1 MSGFGSLLWRDLVLM
16 FRQGGSLG
24 AAASFMLA
32 FVVMIPLAIG
42 PDQATLSRLAPG
54 LMWLALLLAVLLT
67 TERMFQQDHEDGSL
81 DLLATGRLP
90 LELVCLAKAAAH
102 WLSVSLPLSVV
113 AAPVGILLNLD
124 TPRILPVMLAM
135 VTGSLALSLLAS
147 VAGAVTAG
155 LRRGGLV
162 VPLLVLP
169 LYVPVLIFGIAAS
182 TGDMN
187 PSGATP
193 ALLVLMAIALVSLVI
208 QPWAAAAALRAY
220 FR

>member
-1 MSGFGSLLWRDLVLM
+1 MTGFFTLLRRDLLLM

-24 AAASFMLA
+24 AALSFMLA

-42 PDQATLSRLAPG
+42 PDQVTLGRLAPG

-81 DLLATGRLP
+81 DLLATGELP
-90 LELVCLAKAAAH
+90 LELTCLAKGLAH
-102 WLSVSLPLSVV
+102 WLSVSLPLAVL
-113 AAPVGILLNLD
+113 AAPVGILLNLQ
-124 TPRILPVMLAM
+124 TGRILTVMLAM
-135 VTGSLALSLLAS
+135 VTGSFALSLLAS

-182 TGDMN
+182 TGDLG
-187 PSGATP
+187 PSGSTP
-193 ALLVLMAIALVSLVI
+193 SLLVLVAIALVALVI

>member
-1 MSGFGSLLWRDLVLM
+1 MKSFTTLLKRDLILM

-24 AAASFMLA
+24 AALSFMLA
-32 FVVMIPLAIG
+32 FVVMIPLALG
-42 PDQATLSRLAPG
+42 PDQATLGRLAPG

-81 DLLATGRLP
+81 DLLATGDLP
-90 LELVCLAKAAAH
+90 LELACLAKAAAH
-102 WLSVSLPLSVV
+102 WLSVSLPLAIL

-124 TPRILPVMLAM
+124 TISILPVMLSM
-135 VTGSLALSLLAS
+135 VTGSLALSLLAA

-182 TGDMN
+182 TGDMG
-187 PSGATP
+187 PSGNFP
-193 ALLVLMAIALVSLVI
+193 ALLVLIAIALVTLVI
-208 QPWAAAAALRAY
+208 QPWASAAALRAY

>member
-1 MSGFGSLLWRDLVLM
+1 MDFTTLLRRDLVLM

-24 AAASFMLA
+24 AALSFMLA
-32 FVVMIPLAIG
+32 FMVMIPLALG
-42 PDQATLSRLAPG
+42 PDQATLGRLAPG
-54 LMWLALLLAVLLT
+54 LIWLALLLAVLLT

-81 DLLATGRLP
+81 DLLAMGDLP
-90 LELVCLAKAAAH
+90 LELACLAKALAH
-102 WLSVSLPLSVV
+102 WFSVSLPLAIL
-113 AAPVGILLNLD
+113 AAPLGILLNLD
-124 TPRILPVMLAM
+124 TGRILPVMLAM
-135 VTGSLALSLLAS
+135 VTGSLALSLLAA

-182 TGDMN
+182 TGDLG
-187 PSGATP
+187 PSGSTSS
-193 ALLVLMAIALVSLVI
+193 LLVLCAIALVALVI

>member
-24 AAASFMLA
+24 AAVSFMLA

-124 TPRILPVMLAM
+124 TSRILPVMLAM

>member
-1 MSGFGSLLWRDLVLM
+1 MKSFTTLLKRDLALM

-24 AAASFMLA
+24 AALSFMLA
-32 FVVMIPLAIG
+32 FVVMIPLALG
-42 PDQATLSRLAPG
+42 PDQATLGRLAPG

-81 DLLATGRLP
+81 DLLATSDLP
-90 LELVCLAKAAAH
+90 LELACLAKAAAH
-102 WLSVSLPLSVV
+102 WLSVSLPLAIL

-124 TPRILPVMLAM
+124 TISILPVMLAM
-135 VTGSLALSLLAS
+135 VTGSLALSLLAA

-182 TGDMN
+182 TGDMG
-187 PSGATP
+187 PSGNLP
-193 ALLVLMAIALVSLVI
+193 ALLILIAIALVTLVI
-208 QPWAAAAALRAY
+208 QPWASAAALRAY

>member
-1 MSGFGSLLWRDLVLM
+1 MTGFFTLLRRDLLLM

-24 AAASFMLA
+24 AALSFMLA

-42 PDQATLSRLAPG
+42 PDQVTLGRLAPG

-81 DLLATGRLP
+81 DLLATGELP
-90 LELVCLAKAAAH
+90 LELTCLAKGLAH
-102 WLSVSLPLSVV
+102 WLSVSLPLAVL
-113 AAPVGILLNLD
+113 AAPVGILLNLQ
-124 TPRILPVMLAM
+124 TGRILPVMLAM
-135 VTGSLALSLLAS
+135 VTGSFALSLLAS
-147 VAGAVTAG
+147 VAGAGTAG

-182 TGDMN
+182 TGDLG
-187 PSGATP
+187 PSGSTP
-193 ALLVLMAIALVSLVI
+193 SLLVLVAIALVALVI

>member
-1 MSGFGSLLWRDLVLM
+1 MNAFSSLLQRELVLM

-24 AAASFMLA
+24 AALSFMLA
-32 FVVMIPLAIG
+32 FVVMIPLALG
-42 PDQATLSRLAPG
+42 PDQATLGRLAPG

-67 TERMFQQDHEDGSL
+67 TERMFQQDHDDGSL
-81 DLLATGRLP
+81 DLLATGELP

-102 WLSVSLPLSVV
+102 WLAVGLPLAVL

-124 TPRILPVMLAM
+124 TIRILPVMLSM

-147 VAGAVTAG
+147 VAGAITAG

-169 LYVPVLIFGIAAS
+169 LYVPVLIFGIAAA
-182 TGDMN
+182 TGDLN
-187 PSGATP
+187 PSGSTP
-193 ALLVLMAIALVSLVI
+193 ALLVLVAIALVALVI

>member
-1 MSGFGSLLWRDLVLM
+1 MTGFFTLLRRDLLLM

-24 AAASFMLA
+24 AALSFMLA

-42 PDQATLSRLAPG
+42 PDQVTLGRLAPG

-81 DLLATGRLP
+81 DLLATGELP
-90 LELVCLAKAAAH
+90 LELTCLAKALAH
-102 WLSVSLPLSVV
+102 WLSVSLPLAVL
-113 AAPVGILLNLD
+113 AAPVGILLNLQ
-124 TPRILPVMLAM
+124 TGRILPVMLAM
-135 VTGSLALSLLAS
+135 VTGSFALSLLAS

-182 TGDMN
+182 TGDLG
-187 PSGATP
+187 PSGSTP
-193 ALLVLMAIALVSLVI
+193 SLLVLVAIALVALVI

>member
-1 MSGFGSLLWRDLVLM
+1 MSAFTTLTRRDLQLM
-16 FRQGGSLG
+16 FRQGGGLG
-24 AAASFMLA
+24 AALSFMLA
-32 FVVMIPLAIG
+32 FIVMIPLAIG
-42 PDQATLSRLAPG
+42 PDQATLARLAPG

-81 DLLATGRLP
+81 DLLNGASLP

-102 WLSVSLPLSVV
+102 WLAVGLPLAII
-113 AAPVGILLNLD
+113 AAPLGILLNLSTD
-124 TPRILPVMLAM
+124 QIIPVMLAM
-135 VTGSLALSLLAS
+135 ITGSIALSLMAS
-147 VAGAVTAG
+147 IAGAVTAG

-182 TGDMN
+182 TGDLG
-187 PSGATP
+187 PTGILP
-193 ALLVLMAIALVSLVI
+193 ALLVLLAIALVALVI

>member
-1 MSGFGSLLWRDLVLM
+1 MSFTTLLRRDLTLM

-24 AAASFMLA
+24 AALSFMLA
-32 FVVMIPLAIG
+32 FVVIIPLALG
-42 PDQATLSRLAPG
+42 PDQVTLGRLAPG
-54 LMWLALLLAVLLT
+54 LIWLALLLAVLLT

-81 DLLATGRLP
+81 DLLAMADLP
-90 LELVCLAKAAAH
+90 LELACLAKALAH
-102 WLSVSLPLSVV
+102 WLSVSLPLAIL

-124 TPRILPVMLAM
+124 TGRILPVMLAM
-135 VTGSLALSLLAS
+135 TTGSLALSLLAS

-182 TGDMN
+182 TGDLS
-187 PSGATP
+187 PSGSTP
-193 ALLVLMAIALVSLVI
+193 SLLVLLAIALVTLVI

>member
-1 MSGFGSLLWRDLVLM
+1 MSASLTLLRRDLALM

-24 AAASFMLA
+24 AALSYMLA

-42 PDQATLSRLAPG
+42 PDQATLGRLASG

-81 DLLATGRLP
+81 DLLATGGLP

-102 WLSVSLPLSVV
+102 WLSLSLPLAVL
-113 AAPVGILLNLD
+113 AAPVGILLNLE
-124 TPRILPVMLAM
+124 TARILPVMLAM
-135 VTGSLALSLLAS
+135 VTGSFALSLLAS

-169 LYVPVLIFGIAAS
+169 LYVPVLIFGIAAA
-182 TGDMN
+182 TGDLG
-187 PSGATP
+187 PSGSTP
-193 ALLVLMAIALVSLVI
+193 SLLVLLAIALVALVI

>member
-1 MSGFGSLLWRDLVLM
+1 MTGFFTLLRRDLLLM

-24 AAASFMLA
+24 AALSFMLA

-42 PDQATLSRLAPG
+42 PDQVTLGRLAPG

-81 DLLATGRLP
+81 DLLATGELP
-90 LELVCLAKAAAH
+90 LELTCLAKAFAH
-102 WLSVSLPLSVV
+102 WLSVSLPLAVL
-113 AAPVGILLNLD
+113 AAPVGILLNLQ
-124 TPRILPVMLAM
+124 TGRILPVMLAM
-135 VTGSLALSLLAS
+135 VTGSFALSLLAS

-182 TGDMN
+182 TGDLG
-187 PSGATP
+187 PSGSTP
-193 ALLVLMAIALVSLVI
+193 SLLVLVAIALVALVI

>member
-1 MSGFGSLLWRDLVLM
+1 MSFTTLLRRDLLLM
-16 FRQGGSLG
+16 VRQGGSLG
-24 AAASFMLA
+24 AALSFMLA
-32 FVVMIPLAIG
+32 FVVMIPLALG
-42 PDQATLSRLAPG
+42 PDQATLGRLAPG
-54 LMWLALLLAVLLT
+54 LIWLALLLAVLLT
-67 TERMFQQDHEDGSL
+67 TERIFQQDHDDGSL
-81 DLLATGRLP
+81 DLLAMGDLP
-90 LELVCLAKAAAH
+90 LELACLAKALAH
-102 WLSVSLPLSVV
+102 WLSVSLPLAVL

-124 TPRILPVMLAM
+124 TTRILPVMLAM

-147 VAGAVTAG
+147 VAGAITAG

-182 TGDMN
+182 TGDLG
-187 PSGATP
+187 PSGSTP
-193 ALLVLMAIALVSLVI
+193 ALIVLAAIALVALVI

>member
-1 MSGFGSLLWRDLVLM
+1 MDFTTLLRRDLVLM

-24 AAASFMLA
+24 AALSFMLA
-32 FVVMIPLAIG
+32 FMVMIPLALG
-42 PDQATLSRLAPG
+42 PDQATLGRLAPG
-54 LMWLALLLAVLLT
+54 LIWLALLLAVLLT

-81 DLLATGRLP
+81 DLLAMGDLP
-90 LELVCLAKAAAH
+90 LELACLAKALAH
-102 WLSVSLPLSVV
+102 WFSVSLPLAIL
-113 AAPVGILLNLD
+113 AAPLGILLNLD
-124 TPRILPVMLAM
+124 TGRILPVMLAM
-135 VTGSLALSLLAS
+135 VTGSLALSLLAA

-182 TGDMN
+182 TGDLG
-187 PSGATP
+187 PSGSTAS
-193 ALLVLMAIALVSLVI
+193 LLVLCAIALVALVI

>member
-1 MSGFGSLLWRDLVLM
+1 MSAFTTLMRRDLQLM
-16 FRQGGSLG
+16 FRQGGGLG
-24 AAASFMLA
+24 AALSFMLA
-32 FVVMIPLAIG
+32 FIVMIPLAIG
-42 PDQATLSRLAPG
+42 PDQATLARLAPG

-67 TERMFQQDHEDGSL
+67 TERMFQQDHEDGSI
-81 DLLATGRLP
+81 DLLSGASLP

-102 WLSVSLPLSVV
+102 WLAVGLPLAIIS
-113 AAPVGILLNLD
+113 APLGILLNLA
-124 TPRILPVMLAM
+124 TGRIIPVMLAM
-135 VTGSLALSLLAS
+135 ITGSIALSLMAS
-147 VAGAVTAG
+147 IAGAVTAG

-182 TGDMN
+182 TGDLG
-187 PSGATP
+187 PSGNIP
-193 ALLVLMAIALVSLVI
+193 ALLVLLAIALVALVI

>member
-1 MSGFGSLLWRDLVLM
+1 MTGFFTLLRRDLLLM

-24 AAASFMLA
+24 AALSFMLA

-42 PDQATLSRLAPG
+42 PDQVTLGRLAPG

-81 DLLATGRLP
+81 DLLATGELP
-90 LELVCLAKAAAH
+90 LELTCLAKGLAH
-102 WLSVSLPLSVV
+102 WLSVSLPLAVL
-113 AAPVGILLNLD
+113 AAPVGILLNLQ
-124 TPRILPVMLAM
+124 TGRILPVMLAM
-135 VTGSLALSLLAS
+135 VTGSFALSLLAS

-182 TGDMN
+182 TGDLG
-187 PSGATP
+187 PSGSTP
-193 ALLVLMAIALVSLVI
+193 SLLVLVAIALVALVI

>member
-1 MSGFGSLLWRDLVLM
+1 MTRFLSLMKRDLLLM

-24 AAASFMLA
+24 AALSFMLA

-67 TERMFQQDHEDGSL
+67 TERMFQQDHDDGSL
-81 DLLATGRLP
+81 DLLATSELP
-90 LELVCLAKAAAH
+90 LEVTCLAKAAAH
-102 WLSVSLPLSVV
+102 WLSVSLPLAVL

-124 TPRILPVMLAM
+124 TTRILPVMLAM
-135 VTGSLALSLLAS
+135 VAGSLALSLLAS
-147 VAGAVTAG
+147 VAGAITAG

-182 TGDMN
+182 TGDMG
-187 PSGATP
+187 PSGSTP
-193 ALLVLMAIALVSLVI
+193 SLIVLVAIALVAVVI